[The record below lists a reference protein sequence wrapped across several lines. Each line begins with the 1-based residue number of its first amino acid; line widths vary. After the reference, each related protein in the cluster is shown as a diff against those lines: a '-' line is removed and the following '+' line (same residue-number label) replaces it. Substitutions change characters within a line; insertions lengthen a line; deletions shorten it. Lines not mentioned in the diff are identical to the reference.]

1 MKLAKDRVV
10 LYPDR
15 YSVTDVEGLTT
26 IKSIEATPGAIT
38 EEGTPI
44 NADLIEDLYG
54 YSNETI
60 TISGSTVTKSSGS
73 VTETTTISGNVIT
86 TTKTDGTLTK
96 QRTITISGNT
106 ITKAVT
112 I

>member
-10 LYPDR
+10 QYPGR
-15 YSVTDVEGLTT
+15 YTVSDVVGYDT
-26 IKSIEATPGAIT
+26 IKSIESAPGTVT
-38 EEGTPI
+38 EVGTVV

-54 YSNETI
+54 YANETI
-60 TISGSTVTKSSGS
+60 TISGSTVTKTSGS

-86 TTKTDGTLTK
+86 TTKTDGTITK
-96 QRTITISGNT
+96 QRTITISGST

-112 I
+112 L